1 MERTDDGGARRIVVI
16 STGGT
21 IASRWQGTGYAAD
34 ASGDAV
40 LATAPLPEGVT
51 VEVVDLFN
59 VNSSRMTAAHQL
71 ALLRT
76 VHETLADPRVDGVV
90 VTHGTDT
97 LEETAFLLDL
107 HHTDPRPVVLT
118 GAQRPFGTGDGD
130 GPGNLYDAL
139 QVASTVR
146 DLGVLVVFDGRVHA
160 ARGTVK
166 TRTLDADAFSDP
178 SAARLG
184 RVGFSRVDIARRPR
198 RPEPLPLPAAARTAS
213 PDDPGATP
221 LPRVDV
227 VTHHSGGDTVL
238 FEAALAAGA
247 RGIVLEATGAGNAT
261 PEVVEA
267 VAAAVARG
275 VLVAV
280 TTRVPAGPLAEIYTG
295 GGAVDLVAA
304 GALLTGTLRAAQAR
318 IAVLAALLAEDERSG
333 TDSAATGSAVTG
345 ADPAEAG
352 RPGAGPSVTGSARST
367 GLLRR
372 LLDGPV
378 RDEPAWAAD
387 TAHPVADASVAA
399 RA

>member
-1 MERTDDGGARRIVVI
+1 MMRTNDGGPRRIVVI

-34 ASGDAV
+34 ASGSDV

-59 VNSSRMTAAHQL
+59 VNSSRMTSAHQL

-76 VHETLADPRVDGVV
+76 VHETFADPGVDGIV

-107 HHTDPRPVVLT
+107 HHSDARPVVLT

-139 QVASTVR
+139 QVAASVR
-146 DLGVLVVFDGRVHA
+146 ELGVLVVFDGRVHA

-166 TRTLDADAFSDP
+166 TQTLAADAFSDP
-178 SAARLG
+178 SAERLG
-184 RVGFSRVDIARRPR
+184 RVGFSRVDVERLPERPA
-198 RPEPLPLPAAARTAS
+198 PLSLPDAALTVTPGATG
-213 PDDPGATP
+213 PGATP
-221 LPRVDV
+221 LPRVDI
-227 VTHHSGGDTVL
+227 VTHHADGDPL
-238 FEAALAAGA
+238 FIRAALAAGA

-261 PEVVEA
+261 PEIT
-267 VAAAVARG
+267 AAVADAVAQG

-280 TTRVPAGPLAEIYTG
+280 STRVPAGPLAEIYTG

-318 IAVLAALLAEDERSG
+318 IAVLAALLAEGDG
-333 TDSAATGSAVTG
+333 AT
-345 ADPAEAG
+345 DPARRTA
-352 RPGAGPSVTGSARST
+352 
-367 GLLRR
+367 LLRR
-372 LLDGPV
+372 LLEGPV
-378 RDEPAWAAD
+378 RAEPALATGGSRSAS
-387 TAHPVADASVAA
+387 AVAT